1 MFNIKNNL
9 SIFALFISI
18 FSFLIAIIFGEDSL
32 GGAEHDFKYHEKYFF
47 YFSQDFKKT
56 FYEYGLNYEVRN
68 SPIFYIFFSQLIEF
82 GINTNDLKYFNI
94 IVIFPIIYY
103 FYKCLELKS
112 YLIDCNSKLLF
123 TSCIFLSPTI
133 RSLINYPYPILWAFC
148 FFLISIFFFLKFKK
162 IKKSKTKNAILCIC
176 NLSIASYFTP
186 NFSVFIF
193 YFFFY
198 FYLYFGLSKR
208 FIVLLTFS
216 FLLALPAFLF
226 LIWKDFYL
234 FRNNVFELSFFE
246 KINFT
251 NKIIIILSFIIL
263 FFIPL
268 LKKIN
273 FSMNKIKSKYFFISL
288 LFISICIIFFDYKSG
303 AGGGIFFKLSIILF
317 ENNLL
322 VYLIFVFSILFFY
335 FNNLINLNNLI
346 LFIILILY
354 NLQYSIYYKYF
365 DPLIFI
371 IILFLMKHN
380 VQIFISS
387 NKIAKKY
394 FIFYII
400 FLIINIFKSNFYRI
414 LI

>member
-1 MFNIKNNL
+1 M
-9 SIFALFISI
+9 
-18 FSFLIAIIFGEDSL
+18 
-32 GGAEHDFKYHEKYFF
+32 
-47 YFSQDFKKT
+47 
-56 FYEYGLNYEVRN
+56 
-68 SPIFYIFFSQLIEF
+68 
-82 GINTNDLKYFNI
+82 
-94 IVIFPIIYY
+94 
-103 FYKCLELKS
+103 
-112 YLIDCNSKLLF
+112 
-123 TSCIFLSPTI
+123 
-133 RSLINYPYPILWAFC
+133 
-148 FFLISIFFFLKFKK
+148 
-162 IKKSKTKNAILCIC
+162 
-176 NLSIASYFTP
+176 
-186 NFSVFIF
+186 
-193 YFFFY
+193 
-198 FYLYFGLSKR
+198 
-208 FIVLLTFS
+208 
-216 FLLALPAFLF
+216 PAFLF